1 MDAKE
6 ILGKLKQM
14 FSDLTAPAAP
24 VVPAAAADAPKEYDI
39 AGGGKCAIDKLEP
52 GGIVIIDG
60 NPSLPGDIELADG
73 TKVTV
78 GDNGVIT
85 AVTPGTPAAPAPPAP
100 APEDMGAKF
109 TALES
114 STNEKFTA
122 YEVKFAAYE
131 QRFAAYEAKLAKQS
145 EMIEKLLQFGQL
157 IVDKPQAAPDPAVR
171 KPQNNLFANQ
181 DLAHDP
187 ALFS

>member
-14 FSDLTAPAAP
+14 FSELTAPAAP

-85 AVTPGTPAAPAPPAP
+85 AITPASAEPPAPPA
-100 APEDMGAKF
+100 ASEDMGAKF

-122 YEVKFAAYE
+122 YEAKFAAYE